1 MFPDLPIVKFRH
13 DASKCSCGGNLNV
26 LKAHHKKAATFEIG
40 EFIAHETELSCEDC
54 KKIYCSKELRK
65 LVAPKSKFGFD
76 VIVFVG
82 KSLFLRCRGEKEI
95 QQKLIERNIPI
106 SIREIGYLGKKFII
120 YLALAHKEC
129 QGRIKQLMAL
139 RGGYILHLDGTC
151 EGDSPHLMSALDSI
165 SDIVI
170 DNVKLPLRKF

>member
-1 MFPDLPIVKFRH
+1 MGSSLLLTLMNSRQESRADLTPR
-13 DASKCSCGGNLNV
+13 
-26 LKAHHKKAATFEIG
+26 
-40 EFIAHETELSCEDC
+40 
-54 KKIYCSKELRK
+54 

-76 VIVFVG
+76 VMVFVG

-95 QQKLIERNIPI
+95 QHKLIERNIPI

-139 RGGYILHLDGTC
+139 RGGYILHLDGT
-151 EGDSPHLMSALDSI
+151 
-165 SDIVI
+165 
-170 DNVKLPLRKF
+170 